1 MNTGSIANQTPMS
14 QARETQDKQSV
25 VLFNPLPVRSIEEHA
40 TTSAKVPLVNAPLS
54 LLAIARMV
62 ADDYDVRILSAV
74 VDENYTEQILAA
86 CSDALL
92 FAVSSMTC
100 YQIRDGL
107 DVSAA
112 VKEQYPELPIV
123 WGGYHPSTM
132 PEQTILNPNIDIVV
146 RGQGEYTFQELVHRL
161 SDGRSL
167 EGLPGITYKEPERGH
182 GRERARGW
190 MQTHGLERM
199 KVITNPDREFADI
212 NEFCDMP
219 YHLIEMERYIKS
231 YRFGNRCID
240 YETSRGCLARC
251 FFCSEPL
258 FCKHKWTAL
267 TPERTVSEI
276 EKLHTE
282 YGIDTF
288 MIRDSDFFVSIRRIS
303 AIAELLIERD
313 LNLNLVS
320 VNGRMERLHRLDD
333 GVWELLRRAGLRE
346 VFIGFESGYQPSL
359 DAMGKGASVDHILK
373 CTHSCAR
380 HDIDLRGSFMVG
392 IPGIDTKTEIAHTFE
407 MMNRMID
414 IFHEESDLA
423 KLDFLLSFFVPYP
436 GTPLYQRCIEVGF
449 LQLNSLEEWGDFDQ
463 FDFHTPWVSDGCYEL
478 TKEFRE
484 KLPCNSGM
492 NYDEWNEYYPSDV
505 RSRLG

>member
-1 MNTGSIANQTPMS
+1 MS
-14 QARETQDKQSV
+14 QSRKHPDKQSI

-40 TTSAKVPLVNAPLS
+40 TTSKKVPLVNAPLS

-62 ADDYDVRILSAV
+62 MNDYDVRIFNAV

-112 VKEQYPELPIV
+112 VKKQYPKLTVV

-146 RGQGEYTFQELVHRL
+146 RGQGEYTFQELVRRL
-161 SDGRSL
+161 SDRRSL
-167 EGLPGITYKEPERGH
+167 EGLPGITYKEPEQ
-182 GRERARGW
+182 ER
-190 MQTHGLERM
+190 
-199 KVITNPDREFADI
+199 VNIITNPDREFSDI

-231 YRFGNRCID
+231 YRFGDRCID
-240 YETSRGCLARC
+240 YETSRGCLASC

-267 TPERTVSEI
+267 TPARTVAEI

-303 AIAELLIERD
+303 TIAELLIEGG

-333 GVWELLRRAGLRE
+333 SVWELLRRAGLRE

-359 DAMGKGASVDHILK
+359 DAMGKGASVDHIPK
-373 CTHSCAR
+373 CTHSCAE

-407 MMNRMID
+407 MMKRMID

-492 NYDEWNEYYPSDV
+492 DYDEWNEYYRSEV
-505 RSRLG
+505 RPRLG

>member
-1 MNTGSIANQTPMS
+1 MNAGSIANQTHIRKSRKIP
-14 QARETQDKQSV
+14 AKQSV
-25 VLFNPLPVRSIEEHA
+25 VLFNPLPVTDVEEHA

-62 ADDYDVRILSAV
+62 ADDYNVRIFSAV

-107 DVSAA
+107 DVSAI
-112 VKEQYPELPIV
+112 VKTKYPELPIV

-146 RGQGEYTFQELVHRL
+146 RGQGECTFQELVHRL
-161 SDGRSL
+161 SCGRSL
-167 EGLPGITYKEPERGH
+167 EGLSGITYKEPERGH
-182 GRERARGW
+182 GREQER
-190 MQTHGLERM
+190 MQTQGGERV
-199 KVITNPDREFADI
+199 KVITNPDREFLDI

-231 YRFGNRCID
+231 YRFGDRCID
-240 YETSRGCLARC
+240 YETSRGCIANC
-251 FFCSEPL
+251 FFCSEPV
-258 FCKHKWTAL
+258 FCKHKWIAL
-267 TPERTVSEI
+267 TPERTVAEI
-276 EKLHTE
+276 VKLHTE

-288 MIRDSDFFVSIRRIS
+288 MIRDSDFFVSTRRVS
-303 AIAELLIERD
+303 AIAELLIE
-313 LNLNLVS
+313 LNLHLNLVS
-320 VNGRMERLHRLDD
+320 VNGRMEHLQRLDCA
-333 GVWELLRRAGLRE
+333 VWELLRRAGLRE

-380 HDIDLRGSFMVG
+380 YDIDLRGSFMVG
-392 IPGIDTKTEIAHTFE
+392 IPGIDTKTEIAYTFE
-407 MMNRMID
+407 MMKRMID

-449 LQLNSLEEWGDFDQ
+449 PKLSLLEEWGDFDQ
-463 FDFHTPWVSDGCYEL
+463 FDFHTPWVSDACYEL

-492 NYDEWNEYYPSDV
+492 DYDGWNEYYQSDV
-505 RSRLG
+505 RPRLG

>member
-1 MNTGSIANQTPMS
+1 MS
-14 QARETQDKQSV
+14 QYWKTPDKQSV
-25 VLFNPLPVRSIEEHA
+25 VLFNPLPVRDVEEHA
-40 TTSAKVPLVNAPLS
+40 TTSTKVPLVNAPLS

-62 ADDYDVRILSAV
+62 MDDYRVLIFNAV

-86 CSDALL
+86 CSNALL

-107 DVSAA
+107 NVSAI
-112 VKEQYPELPIV
+112 VKAEYPKLPVV

-146 RGQGEYTFQELVHRL
+146 RGQGEYTFRELVYRL
-161 SDGRSL
+161 GGGHSL
-167 EGLPGITYKEPERGH
+167 EGICGITYKERGH
-182 GRERARGW
+182 ECVKIIA
-190 MQTHGLERM
+190 
-199 KVITNPDREFADI
+199 NPDREFSDI

-219 YHLIEMERYIKS
+219 YHLIDMERYIKS
-231 YRFGNRCID
+231 YRFGDRCID

-258 FCKHKWTAL
+258 FSKHKWTAL

-276 EKLHTE
+276 TKLHTE

-288 MIRDSDFFVSIRRIS
+288 MIRDSDFFVSTRRVR
-303 AIAELLIERD
+303 AIAKLLIERD
-313 LNLNLVS
+313 LDLNLVS
-320 VNGRMERLHRLDD
+320 VNGRMEQLHRFDD
-333 GVWELLRRAGLRE
+333 RVWELLRRAGLRE

-359 DAMGKGASVDHILK
+359 DAMGKGASVDHILV
-373 CTHSCAR
+373 CTRSCAK

-392 IPGIDTKTEIAHTFE
+392 IPGIDTETEMRYTFE
-407 MMNRMID
+407 MMNRMIE
-414 IFHEESDLA
+414 IFHEKSDLS

-449 LQLNSLEEWGDFDQ
+449 PPLQLLEEWGDFDQ
-463 FDFHTPWVSDGCYEL
+463 FDFHTPWVSDECYEL
-478 TKEFRE
+478 TKDFRE
-484 KLPCNSGM
+484 RLPCNSGM
-492 NYDEWNEYYPSDV
+492 NYDEWNEYYRNAVCP
-505 RSRLG
+505 RFG

>member
-1 MNTGSIANQTPMS
+1 MPQP
-14 QARETQDKQSV
+14 QETQNKQSV

-40 TTSAKVPLVNAPLS
+40 TTSTKVPLVNAPLS

-62 ADDYDVRILSAV
+62 MNDYDVRIFNAV

-86 CSDALL
+86 CNDALL

-107 DVSAA
+107 EVSAA
-112 VKEQYPELPIV
+112 VKGRYPELPIV

-146 RGQGEYTFQELVHRL
+146 RGQGEYTLQELVRRL
-161 SDGRSL
+161 GGGRSL
-167 EGLPGITYKEPERGH
+167 KGLPGITYKEPGQDRGQGQERV
-182 GRERARGW
+182 
-190 MQTHGLERM
+190 
-199 KVITNPDREFADI
+199 KVITNPDREFSDI

-231 YRFGNRCID
+231 YRFGDRCID
-240 YETSRGCLARC
+240 YETSRGCLAKC

-267 TPERTVSEI
+267 TPERTVSEL

-282 YGIDTF
+282 YGSDTF
-288 MIRDSDFFVSIRRIS
+288 RIRDSDFFVSIRRIS

-333 GVWELLRRAGLRE
+333 SVWELLRRAGLRE

-373 CTHSCAR
+373 CTHSCAE

-392 IPGIDTKTEIAHTFE
+392 IPGIDTKTEIVHTFE
-407 MMNRMID
+407 MISRMIN
-414 IFHEESDLA
+414 IFHEESDLE

-436 GTPLYQRCIEVGF
+436 GTPLYQKCIDVGF
-449 LQLNSLEEWGDFDQ
+449 SPLFLLEEWGDFDQ

-478 TKEFRE
+478 TKDFRE
-484 KLPCNSGM
+484 NLPCNSDM
-492 NYDEWNEYYPSDV
+492 NYKEWNEYYQSDV
-505 RSRLG
+505 RPRLG

>member
-167 EGLPGITYKEPERGH
+167 EGLPGITYKEPEQ
-182 GRERARGW
+182 ERV
-190 MQTHGLERM
+190 

-505 RSRLG
+505 RPRLG